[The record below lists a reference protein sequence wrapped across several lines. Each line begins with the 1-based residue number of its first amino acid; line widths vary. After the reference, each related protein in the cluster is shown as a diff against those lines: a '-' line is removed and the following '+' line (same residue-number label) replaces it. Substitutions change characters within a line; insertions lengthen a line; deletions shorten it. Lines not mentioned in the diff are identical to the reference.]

1 MIQKAKNLANEWHLV
16 TREALEKIVKYIS
29 AHGVSDELR
38 GKLTGNK
45 VGKVSCKFASDGSV
59 KVVSKSRSEE
69 KKRTLERDRA
79 RSAKLALA
87 MAS

>member
-1 MIQKAKNLANEWHLV
+1 MIQKKRTLANEWHLV
-16 TREALEKIVKYIS
+16 TSEAVEKIVKYIS
-29 AHGVSDELR
+29 AHGISDELR

-45 VGKVSCKFASDGSV
+45 VGKVSCKFAADGTV
-59 KVVSKSRSEE
+59 KVLSKSRSEE

>member
-16 TREALEKIVKYIS
+16 TSEAVEKIVKYIS

>member
-16 TREALEKIVKYIS
+16 TSEAVEKIVKYIS
-29 AHGVSDELR
+29 AHGLSDELR

>member
-16 TREALEKIVKYIS
+16 TSEAVEKIVKYIS
-29 AHGVSDELR
+29 AHGISDELR

-45 VGKVSCKFASDGSV
+45 VGKVTCSFAADGSV
-59 KVVSKSRSEE
+59 RVVSKSRSEE
-69 KKRTLERDRA
+69 KRRTLERDRA
-79 RSAKLALA
+79 RRAKLALA

>member
-16 TREALEKIVKYIS
+16 TSEAVEKIVKYIS

-45 VGKVSCKFASDGSV
+45 VGMVSCKFASDGSV

>member
-16 TREALEKIVKYIS
+16 TSEAVEKIVKYIS
-29 AHGVSDELR
+29 AHGISDELR

-69 KKRTLERDRA
+69 KRRTLEIGRA
-79 RSAKLALA
+79 HV
-87 MAS
+87 

>member
-16 TREALEKIVKYIS
+16 TSEAVEKIVKYIS
-29 AHGVSDELR
+29 AHGVSEELR

-69 KKRTLERDRA
+69 KRRTLERDRA
-79 RSAKLALA
+79 RRAKLALA

>member
-16 TREALEKIVKYIS
+16 TSEAVEKIVKYIS
-29 AHGVSDELR
+29 AHGVSAELR